1 MKLYVC
7 AITGILIVVSVLC
20 ISAEEMFDEDAL
32 FADTNMTVDSA
43 SLVDN
48 QRIIGDSQKT
58 TAGFSGTVNSVAEVA
73 FTRSFFD
80 KLKRKEIIPSA
91 YIVNN
96 LMLDVRM
103 AKDVK
108 AFSNLELIFR
118 PDSSVFDINLQE
130 LFLDFN
136 IKRMVYFRTGKQVLQ
151 WGRCYFWNPTD
162 LINIEK
168 KSVEPQIG
176 YREGAYGVKM
186 HIPFGTKYNIYGFGD
201 MKQLMSVDSLAG
213 AIKGEMLIGT
223 TEIGAAVWGK
233 RTREPV
239 FGFDFS
245 TRLLDFD
252 ITGEMSL
259 ESGKNVSFIKGLHKN
274 EPMLE
279 FMKRAAQGDKE
290 IDLNAKADK
299 RVVPKMCI
307 GISRSFDLLEV
318 KDRITV
324 ITEFFLNQ
332 AGVDGDFYD
341 EHDVKALF
349 DALAK
354 DTSGRLGGQ
363 LNSLRTRFS
372 KPNEF
377 SRYYLS
383 LFTTVNKFIIPEMSL
398 QLNSII
404 NFEQSAALLIGSL
417 QYTTLHNLFAGL
429 TVSGAIG
436 GPETE
441 YTMYGNALSFRL
453 NIGINF

>member
-1 MKLYVC
+1 MKSFDRIIAGLIIAVSTVC
-7 AITGILIVVSVLC
+7 TIADDII
-20 ISAEEMFDEDAL
+20 DEDAL
-32 FADTNMTVDSA
+32 FADTNLNVDSA
-43 SLVDN
+43 GLVDN
-48 QRIIGDSQKT
+48 KVIIGDDQKT
-58 TAGFSGTVNSVAEVA
+58 TVGFSGTVNSVAEA
-73 FTRSFFD
+73 SFSRTFFD
-80 KLKRKEIIPSA
+80 SLKRKAIQPSA

-108 AFSNLELIFR
+108 AFSNLEMMFR
-118 PDSSVFDINLQE
+118 ADSSLFDIYLQE

-136 IKRMVYFRTGKQVLQ
+136 VKRKVYFRTGKQVLQ

-168 KSVEPQIG
+168 KTVEPQIG

-201 MKQLMSVDSLAG
+201 MKQFTSVDSLAG
-213 AIKGEMLIGT
+213 AIKGEVLIGT
-223 TEIGAAVWGK
+223 TEIGAALWGK
-233 RTREPV
+233 HNRKPV
-239 FGFDFS
+239 FGIDFS
-245 TRLLDFD
+245 TRLLDLD

-259 ESGKNVSFIKGLHKN
+259 ESGDNVSYIKGLHKN

-279 FMKRAAQGDKE
+279 FMKRAAQSDEE
-290 IDLNAKADK
+290 IDLNAKVDK
-299 RVVPKMCI
+299 KVVPKMCL

-324 ITEFFLNQ
+324 TTEFFLNE
-332 AGVDGDFYD
+332 AGVEGDFYD
-341 EHDVKALF
+341 EHDVKELF

-383 LFTTVNKFIIPEMSL
+383 LFTTINKFIIPEMSF
-398 QLNSII
+398 QFNSII

-429 TVSGAIG
+429 TFSGAIG

-441 YTMYGNALSFRL
+441 YTMYGNALTCRL

>member
-1 MKLYVC
+1 MKTIGRIIAGIIIAVSQVC
-7 AITGILIVVSVLC
+7 IIAD
-20 ISAEEMFDEDAL
+20 EMIDEDAL
-32 FADTNMTVDSA
+32 FADTNLNVDSA
-43 SLVDN
+43 GIVDN
-48 QRIIGDSQKT
+48 KVIIGDDQKT
-58 TAGFSGTVNSVAEVA
+58 TVGFSGTVNSVAEGS
-73 FTRSFFD
+73 FSRIFFD
-80 KLKRKEIIPSA
+80 SLKKKEIQPSA

-108 AFSNLELIFR
+108 AFGNLEMMFR
-118 PDSSVFDINLQE
+118 SDSSMFDIYLQE

-136 IKRMVYFRTGKQVLQ
+136 VKRKVYFRTGKQVLQ

-168 KSVEPQIG
+168 KTAEPQIG

-186 HIPFGTKYNIYGFGD
+186 HIPFGTKYNIYGFAD
-201 MKQLMSVDSLAG
+201 MKRFTSVDSLAG

-233 RTREPV
+233 HNRKPV
-239 FGFDFS
+239 FGIDFS

-252 ITGEMSL
+252 ISGEMSL
-259 ESGKNVSFIKGLHKN
+259 ESGDNISYIKGLHKN
-274 EPMLE
+274 EPLIN
-279 FMKRAAQGDKE
+279 FIGRAIAGDDE
-290 IDLNAKADK
+290 DIDLNAKVDK
-299 RVVPKMCI
+299 NIVPKICI
-307 GISRSFDLLEV
+307 GISRSFDLFEV
-318 KDRITV
+318 KDRISVT
-324 ITEFFLNQ
+324 TEFFLNQ
-332 AGVDGDFYD
+332 AGVKGDFYD
-341 EHDVKALF
+341 EHDVKEL
-349 DALAK
+349 
-354 DTSGRLGGQ
+354 
-363 LNSLRTRFS
+363 LNDSSSVIDGLRTRFA

-383 LFTTVNKFIIPEMSL
+383 LFATVNKFIIPEMTF

-417 QYTTLHNLFAGL
+417 QYMTIHNLFAGL
-429 TVSGAIG
+429 TISGALG

-441 YTMYGNALSFRL
+441 YTIYGNALTCRL

>member
-1 MKLYVC
+1 MKLFNC
-7 AITGILIVVSVLC
+7 SIAGLLIAAGALC

-58 TAGFSGTVNSVAEVA
+58 TVGFSGTVNSVAEVA
-73 FTRSFFD
+73 FSRSFFD
-80 KLKRKEIIPSA
+80 ELKRKEIIPSA

-103 AKDVK
+103 AQDVK
-108 AFSNLELIFR
+108 AFSNLELTFR

-136 IKRMVYFRTGKQVLQ
+136 VKRMVYFRTGKQVLQ

-168 KSVEPQIG
+168 KTIEPQIG

-186 HIPFGTKYNIYGFGD
+186 HIPFGTKYNIYGFAD
-201 MKQLMSVDSLAG
+201 MKRLTSVDSMAG

-223 TEIGAAVWGK
+223 TEIGAALWGK
-233 RTREPV
+233 HDRKPV
-239 FGFDFS
+239 FGIDFS

-259 ESGKNVSFIKGLHKN
+259 ESGDNISVIKGLHKN

-279 FMKRAAQGDKE
+279 FMNRVARGDKE

-299 RVVPKMCI
+299 DVVPKICL

-318 KDRITV
+318 KDRVTI

-332 AGVDGDFYD
+332 AGVEGDFYD

-354 DTSGRLGGQ
+354 DTSGKMGDQ

-372 KPNEF
+372 RPNEF
-377 SRYYLS
+377 SRYYVS
-383 LFTTVNKFIIPEMSL
+383 LFTTVNKFIIPEIVL

-404 NFEQSAALLIGSL
+404 NIEQSAAVLIGSL

-436 GPETE
+436 GGETE
-441 YTMYGNALSFRL
+441 YTMFGNALSCRL

>member
-1 MKLYVC
+1 MMS
-7 AITGILIVVSVLC
+7 INHRIVGLLLAASALC
-20 ISAEEMFDEDAL
+20 IVAEEMIDEDAL
-32 FADTNMTVDSA
+32 FADTNMSVDSA
-43 SLVDN
+43 GLVDN
-48 QRIIGDSQKT
+48 KTIIGDDQKT
-58 TAGFSGTVNSVAEVA
+58 TVGFSGTVNSVAEA
-73 FTRSFFD
+73 SFSRTFFES
-80 KLKRKEIIPSA
+80 LKRKEIQPSA

-118 PDSSVFDINLQE
+118 PDSSLFDIKLQE

-136 IKRMVYFRTGKQVLQ
+136 IKRKVYFRTGKQVLQ

-168 KSVEPQIG
+168 KTVEPQIG

-201 MKQLMSVDSLAG
+201 MKQLTSIDSLAG
-213 AIKGEMLIGT
+213 AIKGEVLIGT
-223 TEIGAAVWGK
+223 TEVGAALWGK
-233 RTREPV
+233 HNRKPV
-239 FGFDFS
+239 FGIDFS
-245 TRLLDFD
+245 TRWLDFD

-259 ESGKNVSFIKGLHKN
+259 ESGDNVSYIKGLHKN

-279 FMKRAAQGDKE
+279 FMKRAVRGDEE

-299 RVVPKMCI
+299 KVVPKMCI

-332 AGVDGDFYD
+332 AGVEGDFYD

-349 DALAK
+349 DELAK

-383 LFTTVNKFIIPEMSL
+383 LFTTVNKFLIPEMTL

-429 TVSGAIG
+429 TISEAIG

-441 YTMYGNALSFRL
+441 YTMYGNALSCRVNL
-453 NIGINF
+453 GINF

>member
-1 MKLYVC
+1 MKSIDRKIVGIVI
-7 AITGILIVVSVLC
+7 AISTICSV
-20 ISAEEMFDEDAL
+20 AEEMVDEDAL
-32 FADTNMTVDSA
+32 FSDTNMTVDSA

-48 QRIIGDSQKT
+48 KEIIGDDQKT
-58 TAGFSGTVNSVAEVA
+58 TVGFSGTVNSVAEA
-73 FTRSFFD
+73 TFSRTFFD
-80 KLKRKEIIPSA
+80 SLKRKEIQPSA

-108 AFSNLELIFR
+108 AFSNLELTFR
-118 PDSSVFDINLQE
+118 PDSSLFDIKLQE

-136 IKRMVYFRTGKQVLQ
+136 FKRIVYFRTGKQVLQ

-168 KSVEPQIG
+168 KTVEPQIG

-186 HIPFGTKYNIYGFGD
+186 HIPFGTKYNIYGFTD
-201 MKQLMSVDSLAG
+201 MKQCTSVDSLAG
-213 AIKGEMLIGT
+213 AIKGEMVIGT

-233 RTREPV
+233 HNRKPV
-239 FGFDFS
+239 FGIDFS

-259 ESGKNVSFIKGLHKN
+259 ESGDNVSVIKGLHKN

-279 FMKRAAQGDKE
+279 FMKRAALGDEE
-290 IDLNAKADK
+290 IDLNANADK
-299 RVVPKMCI
+299 KVVPKMCV
-307 GISRSFDLLEV
+307 GVSRSFDLLEV
-318 KDRITV
+318 KDRVTV

-332 AGVDGDFYD
+332 AGVEGDFYD

-377 SRYYLS
+377 SRYYVS

-429 TVSGAIG
+429 TLSGAIG

-441 YTMYGNALSFRL
+441 YTMYGNALSTRL

>member
-1 MKLYVC
+1 MKLFDRKIV
-7 AITGILIVVSVLC
+7 GIMIAASMLC
-20 ISAEEMFDEDAL
+20 ISAEEMIDEDAL
-32 FADTNMTVDSA
+32 FADTNMNVDSA

-48 QRIIGDSQKT
+48 KEIIGDDQKT
-58 TAGFSGTVNSVAEVA
+58 TIGFSGTVNSVAEVA
-73 FTRSFFD
+73 FSRTFFEL
-80 KLKRKEIIPSA
+80 LKRKEIKPSA

-108 AFSNLELIFR
+108 AFSNLELTFR
-118 PDSSVFDINLQE
+118 PDSSLFDIKLQE

-136 IKRMVYFRTGKQVLQ
+136 FKRYVYFRTGKQVLQ

-168 KSVEPQIG
+168 KTVEPQIG

-186 HIPFGTKYNIYGFGD
+186 HVPFGTKYNIYGFAD
-201 MKQLMSVDSLAG
+201 MKQFTSVDSLAG
-213 AIKGEMLIGT
+213 AIKGEMVIGT
-223 TEIGAAVWGK
+223 TEVGAAVWGK
-233 RTREPV
+233 NNRKPV
-239 FGFDFS
+239 FGIDFS
-245 TRLLDFD
+245 TRLFDFD
-252 ITGEMSL
+252 LTGEMSL
-259 ESGKNVSFIKGLHKN
+259 ESGDNVSFIKGLHKN

-279 FMKRAAQGDKE
+279 FMRRAAQGDEE
-290 IDLNAKADK
+290 IDLNATVDK
-299 RVVPKMCI
+299 KVVPKICL

-318 KDRITV
+318 KDRVTV

-332 AGVDGDFYD
+332 AGVEGDFYD

-377 SRYYLS
+377 SRYYVS

-429 TVSGAIG
+429 TLSGAIG

-441 YTMYGNALSFRL
+441 YTMYGNALSTRL